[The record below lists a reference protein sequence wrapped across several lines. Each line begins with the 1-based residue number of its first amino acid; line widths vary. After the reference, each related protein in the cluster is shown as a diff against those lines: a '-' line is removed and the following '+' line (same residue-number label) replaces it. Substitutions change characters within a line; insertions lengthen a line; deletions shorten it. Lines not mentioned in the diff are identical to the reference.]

1 MKRYSS
7 LVLALVIG
15 VGAIGMA
22 KKSGSTSPEQETKE
36 QAQSAAF
43 RDGKY
48 LGKLAAER
56 GDTAHVATAR
66 WANEADR
73 ADFASGY
80 EQAYIASATGSP
92 AVEADATA
100 IAAYRDG
107 LYLGKLDAE
116 RGQDAHVATARWSQ
130 ESHRSA
136 FTEGYNQGYQNGE
149 SARTE
154 QATVRL
160 AKVVR

>member
-1 MKRYSS
+1 MKKYSS

-15 VGAIGMA
+15 AGAIGMA
-22 KKSGSTSPEQETKE
+22 KKNELAGQTESKE
-36 QAQSAAF
+36 QSQSAAF

-66 WANEADR
+66 WANESDR
-73 ADFASGY
+73 AEFSAGY
-80 EQAYIASATGSP
+80 EQAYVASATGSP
-92 AVEADATA
+92 AVQSDVNV

-107 LYLGKLDAE
+107 LYHGKRDAE
-116 RGQDAHVATARWSQ
+116 RGEDAHVAAARWSQ
-130 ESHRSA
+130 ESHRAA
-136 FTEGYNQGYQNGE
+136 FTEGYNLGYKNGE

-154 QATVRL
+154 QATMRL
-160 AKVVR
+160 ARVIK